1 MTLAPKPV
9 DPTKIYFLGFSFQP
23 SPPLLDGIEYYFSS
37 PSSSR
42 VLLRHSTFSLDATP
56 TGSRGEKVS
65 PAAVAGAPAGGV
77 LGGGG
82 WRGEEEAGP
91 GEGRKRAA
99 SPVAGAGSPP
109 SGADSRG
116 CRLARWR
123 WRWLA
128 RRQKT
133 SPAGATGT
141 VRRKWA
147 REKDGSGRRPRWP
160 SVGSPP
166 FGAGSRGCRPG
177 RWRWLAW
184 QRETSPAGAVGAA
197 A

>member
-99 SPVAGAGSPP
+99 SPPWLPTRAVAVAVAGPAAEDVP
-109 SGADSRG
+109 SGSDWHGEEEVGAGEGWKR
-116 CRLARWR
+116 A
-123 WRWLA
+123 A
-128 RRQKT
+128 
-133 SPAGATGT
+133 SPVA
-141 VRRKWA
+141 
-147 REKDGSGRRPRWP
+147 